1 MRRRPSQRHAVRAA
15 WLLLASALLF
25 PFVAAASVDVYATTD
40 PGLAPPAGTLPLPLA
55 ADYPVELVIDGGSAA
70 SAQGEA
76 CEPQSGD
83 GNELCGWNL
92 HVVTTGDVHIV
103 DFAAEGDV
111 AWHRAFTSLRANG
124 GDPLAGDLGPRRVGT
139 LSLAINGPGE
149 LRLEGGE
156 AVDAGLALA
165 PLPASTLATF
175 TGGTACSD
183 GVDNDGDGL
192 TDFPADPGCA
202 GADAVRESPE
212 CDDDDDN
219 DGDGF
224 IDWDGGGAGAA
235 DPECVG
241 RPYRNNERSGCGLG
255 AELAVLLPALAA
267 LRRRR
272 VRR

>member
-1 MRRRPSQRHAVRAA
+1 MRPRPSQRHAVRAA
-15 WLLLASALLF
+15 WLLASTLLC
-25 PFVAAASVDVYATTD
+25 PFAAAASVDVYTTTA
-40 PGLAPPAGTLPLPLA
+40 PGLAPLPGALLLPLA
-55 ADYPVELVIDGGSAA
+55 AAYPVELVIDGGSAA

-83 GNELCGWNL
+83 GDELCGWNL
-92 HVVTTGDVHIV
+92 HVVTTGGIHIV
-103 DFAAEGDV
+103 DFVAEGDV

-139 LSLAINGPGE
+139 LSLAITGPGE

-165 PLPASTLATF
+165 SLPASTLGTF
-175 TGGTACSD
+175 AGGTICSD

-192 TDFPADPGCA
+192 TDFPADPGCLD
-202 GADAVRESPE
+202 ADGVRENPQ
-212 CDDDDDN
+212 CDDDVDN
-219 DGDGF
+219 DGDGT
-224 IDWDGGGAGAA
+224 IDWDGGGTGAP
-235 DPECVG
+235 DPECVD
-241 RPYRNNERSGCGLG
+241 RAHRNNEQPGCGLG
-255 AELAVLLPALAA
+255 AELAALLPALAA